1 MRERRSKSRKSR
13 AISKAMH
20 PSNFRRNDSEW
31 VRVGSFTWVQL
42 QERFRDDRGSLSLLT
57 GAMMS
62 LLLITSF
69 LVIDS
74 ASALMA
80 QRELIQIAEPAI
92 SKAAGN
98 LDRNTY
104 YFSGAEN
111 TIPIDCVSAYEVFL
125 QEINSSQLRGSDV
138 SISRWNCETSRITA
152 EIQSKARHI
161 ISAKS
166 LGITPEYSVSAI
178 VSSTSKVH
186 LN

>member
-1 MRERRSKSRKSR
+1 MRDRRINPRKSR

-20 PSNFRRNDSEW
+20 PSNFQRSRCEW
-31 VRVGSFTWVQL
+31 IRVGRFTWVQL
-42 QERFRDDRGSLSLLT
+42 HERFRDERGSLSLLT

-62 LLLITSF
+62 LLLVTSF

-111 TIPIDCVSAYEVFL
+111 TVPIDCVSAYEVFL
-125 QEINSSQLRGSDV
+125 QEMDRSQLRGSSV
-138 SISRWNCETSRITA
+138 SITRWNCDSQRIAA

-161 ISAKS
+161 VSAKA
-166 LGITPEYSVSAI
+166 LGITPEYSVNAI

-186 LN
+186 LY